1 MRTASTALAYV
12 IAFVGLLMIV
22 AGVWGFFILLTATTP
37 RVPLRYYAMDFGM
50 ISGGLGMVGLA
61 QALRLLLMI
70 RR

>member
-1 MRTASTALAYV
+1 MRTTTILAYV

-22 AGVWGFFILLTATTP
+22 AGVWGFFILVTATTP
-37 RVPLRYYAMDFGM
+37 RVPLRYYAIDLGM

-61 QALRLLLMI
+61 QALRWLVMI